1 MSILLL
7 LDIEKLVRK
16 PLKKPQFVGV
26 LRHQII
32 RKKLIVSVDR
42 TYGQTFKVAQ
52 TDIDKLV
59 R

>member
-1 MSILLL
+1 MSLLLL

-52 TDIDKLV
+52 TDID
-59 R
+59 